1 MIKEGKVEM
10 VFRKFIPLNLQEP
23 YNRNLMMNDLLAGFT
38 LFVMLVPQG
47 MAYAMLAGL
56 PPVMGLYASTLPL
69 LIYALFASSRHL
81 SVGPTAITSLLVFS
95 GISAVGQP
103 GTSEYV
109 TLVILLALMV
119 GIFQFLFGVLKLGFI
134 VRFIS
139 PSVLGG
145 YTSAAAIIIALS
157 QLKHLLGI
165 DLGNYFQVHLL
176 IHDVVNKIGG
186 IHGVTLLIG
195 GTSIAF
201 LVLLKKVSPRVP
213 AALLLILLSIIIV
226 YSFGLNKEG
235 VKIVGMVPS
244 GFPSLLF
251 PTITLAAVKQIILP
265 ALTIALLGFME
276 SLAIGKSIADKEKY
290 KINPNRELKALGLAN
305 IFGSFFQILPINGS
319 FSRSAVNHQSGGAT
333 QMVSIF
339 TGMLILITLLFFTS
353 YFYYLPNAVLA
364 AIIMVAVYKL
374 IDLKQFKKLIKI
386 KPVDGWSWLV
396 TFLATLFVG
405 IQWGILIGATFSFYQ
420 LLSRMFKSSII
431 EIGYLEMEKTFRDL
445 KRFPQAKTLDDV
457 IFLRID
463 SSLHFANV
471 FYLEEKIGHLL
482 FQRSKVNLVILDF
495 SGVNDMDTTA
505 CKSLEE
511 FKDQLKQQSNIELY
525 FVGMKG
531 SVRDT
536 AYRAGWDKKY
546 KKEIGYVSIEKLL
559 EEMKI
564 TFSSNGKGETET
576 PFIYMI

>member
-1 MIKEGKVEM
+1 MKELYT
-10 VFRKFIPLNLQEP
+10 R
-23 YNRNLMMNDLLAGFT
+23 DLLTKDLIAGIT

-119 GIFQFLFGVLKLGFI
+119 GLFQFLFGVFKLGFI

-176 IHDVVNKIGG
+176 FYDVLKRIGNLHL
-186 IHGVTLLIG
+186 ITLLIG
-195 GTSIAF
+195 VCSITV
-201 LVLLKKVSPRVP
+201 LVLMKKVSPRIP
-213 AALLLILLSIIIV
+213 TALLLILVSIV
-226 YSFGLNKEG
+226 MVSSLGLNKEG

-244 GFPSLLF
+244 GFPSLVF
-251 PTITLAAVKQIILP
+251 PTITIGGIKQIILP

-333 QMVSIF
+333 QMVSVF
-339 TGMLILITLLFFTS
+339 TGILILITLLFFTS

-364 AIIMVAVYKL
+364 AIIIAAVLKL
-374 IDLKQFKKLIKI
+374 IDLRQFINLIKI

-396 TFLATLFVG
+396 TFLSTLFIG
-405 IQWGILIGATFSFYQ
+405 IQWGILIGAIFSFYL
-420 LLSRMFKSSII
+420 LLSRMFKSNII
-431 EIGYLEMEKTFRDL
+431 ELGYLEKEKKFRDL
-445 KRFPQAKTLDDV
+445 KRFPDAITLDDV
-457 IFLRID
+457 IFVRID
-463 SSLHFANV
+463 SSLHFANI
-471 FYLEEKIGHLL
+471 FYLEEKVGDLIY
-482 FQRSKVNLVILDF
+482 SKPKVNMVIMDF

-505 CKSLEE
+505 CNSLEE
-511 FKDQLKQQSNIELY
+511 FKDQLHQQNNIELY

-531 SVRDT
+531 LVRDT
-536 AYRAGWDKKY
+536 INRAGWNTKY

-559 EEMKI
+559 EEKNI
-564 TFSSNGKGETET
+564 IIPSTRKSETET